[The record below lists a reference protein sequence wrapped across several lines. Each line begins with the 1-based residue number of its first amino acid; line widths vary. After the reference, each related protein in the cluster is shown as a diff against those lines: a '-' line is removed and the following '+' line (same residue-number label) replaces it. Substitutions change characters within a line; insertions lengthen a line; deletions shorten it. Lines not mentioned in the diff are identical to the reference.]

1 MQILLVGAGTVTSRL
16 NLVLAEHQH
25 QVVAQMATFSP
36 QHLSLFDFRAL
47 LVVAP
52 EAAIDQAALATA
64 IENGKI
70 VFVVAGGS
78 DGMASWANAAGVPV
92 VAYPPSEVDINA
104 LLTAL
109 KQAEM
114 GQNTAEEQY
123 RRTVLGSDYAA
134 RAQAGMAIRKI
145 AVTSP
150 KGGTGKT
157 TTAVNLAVA
166 FALSGITTYLVDA
179 DGNAGAIRYH
189 MRLNRITGSTLI
201 ELLRRD
207 AVRPVGSGIM
217 SDVSKGA
224 QYLSAFTPVEKL
236 PTLKVLPGMITDDLG
251 DASLQNAEKVSSTV
265 KGLYDAGVASGG
277 VVIFDVGINPAHPVH
292 RAALMEAEGIA
303 IVIKPEIPDLAETR
317 RWLARMITAV
327 GGAAGRTAAYEYV
340 GSRVKL
346 CYNMVLG
353 NGFKKAHKLLVEALE
368 QDEIKLSVTP
378 NGILPFVDPEMAAT
392 GINSDRVED
401 IMVWRYKRE
410 HPEEL
415 EEYTRSVVGFASH
428 FVPSIQEGAQRVGL
442 ISSPSQ
448 KRKRG
453 WFRR

>member
-16 NLVLAEHQH
+16 NMILSEHQH
-25 QVVAQMATFSP
+25 TVVAQMATFSP
-36 QHLSLFDFRAL
+36 QHLSLFDFSAM

-52 EAAIDQAALATA
+52 ESVVDQSSLATA

-70 VFVVAGGS
+70 IFVVAGGS
-78 DGMASWANAAGVPV
+78 DGLSSWANAAGVPV
-92 VAYPPSEVDINA
+92 VAYPPSDVDVNK
-104 LLTAL
+104 LLTDI
-109 KQAEM
+109 KQAEA
-114 GQNTAEEQY
+114 GRFAAEEQY

-166 FALSGITTYLVDA
+166 FALAGITTYLVDA

-189 MRLNRITGSTLI
+189 LRLSRLTGTTLI
-201 ELLRRD
+201 NLLRKD
-207 AVRPVGSGIM
+207 AARPADRSVMGG
-217 SDVSKGA
+217 VSKGA
-224 QYLSAFTPVEKL
+224 QYLAAFTPVEKL
-236 PTLKVLPGMITDDLG
+236 PTLKVLPGLVTDDLG
-251 DASLQNAEKVSSTV
+251 DASLQHTGRVLDTI

-292 RAALMEAEGIA
+292 RAALSEAEGIA

-317 RWLARMITAV
+317 RWLARMIAAV
-327 GGAAGRTAAYEYV
+327 GSAAGKTAAYEYV

-346 CYNMVLG
+346 CYNMVAG
-353 NGFKKAHKLLVEALE
+353 SGFKAAHKLLKEALE
-368 QDEIKLSVTP
+368 QDDIQLSVTP
-378 NGILPFVDPEMAAT
+378 NGILPFVNPEIAAT
-392 GINSDRVED
+392 AINSDRAED

-410 HPEEL
+410 HLEEL
-415 EEYTRSVVGFASH
+415 EEYTRA
-428 FVPSIQEGAQRVGL
+428 L
-442 ISSPSQ
+442 LT
-448 KRKRG
+448 
-453 WFRR
+453 